1 MEQKIKEK
9 REKWRKKLEDAYEI
23 ENFSLLTFRSIITE
37 ALLDCDE
44 LLEYK
49 HNHCCDKKVRGE
61 YANSR

>member
-9 REKWRKKLEDAYEI
+9 REKWRKKLEDAYES
-23 ENFSLLTFRSIITE
+23 ENCSLLTFRSIITE
-37 ALLDCDE
+37 VLLDWAD

-49 HNHCCDKKVRGE
+49 QNHCCDKKIRSE